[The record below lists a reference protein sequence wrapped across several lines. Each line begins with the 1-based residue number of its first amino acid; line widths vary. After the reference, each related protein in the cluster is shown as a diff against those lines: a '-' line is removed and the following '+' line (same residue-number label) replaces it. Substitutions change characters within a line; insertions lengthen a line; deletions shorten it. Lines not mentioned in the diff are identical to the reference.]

1 MRHVGWW
8 VVWLSAWLGV
18 AVLVGC
24 PNQTVVKQDE
34 TLNAEGAAVASA
46 DGGTTE
52 EIPEV
57 TPEPEPVK
65 AADPQEGSK
74 ERFKAA
80 LDAAKQDP
88 LQALK
93 ELEQVLQNDPKNH
106 KAWYNIGVLQDRLN
120 NPMGSRT
127 AYTNA
132 LRIKPD
138 FVPAT
143 MNLMRVHLRQGRT
156 NEAMELIADKSR
168 SFPQELAFQNAL
180 IYLYIQQGQLSRA
193 EQMART
199 LRQKDEKNA
208 QAILNLGLIWYKQEK
223 FELARTAFT
232 LSADADK
239 TFAEPLYY
247 LGFAY
252 KKLNDVSS
260 AITFLEKAVKLRHE
274 FPEAHNFLGVLLLER
289 GKLREAVPHFRAAVD
304 LAPRM
309 WEARLNYGIVL
320 NASQQYKESLEVFQK
335 LLQDNPSYVDAHYN
349 IGILH
354 LDRDLRIQRAMPTDR
369 FLREAPPDV
378 QSEKRIVAIM
388 DGISRFSTAAYHLQA
403 YINQKSGVG
412 SDAPVHRYLADAN
425 KQIASLRKRLDSTIK
440 SIRRARLRKT
450 KQPPKRR

>member
-1 MRHVGWW
+1 MHRVGWW
-8 VVWLSAWLGV
+8 LVCLGAWLAGV
-18 AVLVGC
+18 ILVGC
-24 PNQTVVKQDE
+24 PNQKVVKQDE
-34 TLNAEGAAVASA
+34 SINADGGAIASA
-46 DGGTTE
+46 DAGTVEATVE
-52 EIPEV
+52 SA
-57 TPEPEPVK
+57 PEPEPVK
-65 AADPQEGSK
+65 AADPQEGNK
-74 ERFKAA
+74 ERFKTA
-80 LDAAKQDP
+80 LNTAEKDP

-143 MNLMRVHLRQGRT
+143 MNLMRVYLRQGR
-156 NEAMELIADKSR
+156 NSEAMELVADKSR
-168 SFPQELAFQNAL
+168 TFPQELAFQNAL

-193 EQMART
+193 EQMARD
-199 LRQKDEKNA
+199 LRKKDEKNA
-208 QAILNLGLIWYKQEK
+208 QAILNLGLVWYKQEK
-223 FELARTAFT
+223 YELARTAFT
-232 LSADADK
+232 LAADADK

-260 AITFLEKAVKLRHE
+260 AITFLEKAVKIRHA

-289 GKLREAVPHFRAAVD
+289 GKLREAIPHFRAAVD

-335 LLQDNPSYVDAHYN
+335 LLQDNPSYIDAHYN
-349 IGILH
+349 MGILH

-369 FLREAPPDV
+369 FLRDVPPDV
-378 QSEKRIVAIM
+378 QNEKRIVTIV

-403 YINQKSGVG
+403 YINQKRGVS

-425 KQIASLRKRLDSTIK
+425 KQLTSLRKRLDSTIK
-440 SIRRARLRKT
+440 SIRRARLRKS
-450 KQPPKRR
+450 KKPPKRR